1 MFFYPVFHWHQ
12 NKFLLLLMLCV
23 LKVLLKVSHYF
34 FHNGKTAVRIKKISC
49 GKVNGISFSCS
60 CTEGS
65 QSPFLKVGKEVYQRR
80 KPILLDIST
89 ASHPVIH
96 LFCMP
101 LCQTPPQKHRLGMGK
116 WRKSSTFKSCFD
128 SLMPL
133 ADATCH
139 SDVTLWRAAAFRSR
153 CWSCCVPSEAEACCW
168 LTWRLILAFPPALSL
183 HSWSLQTLFTRYF
196 VYAVLIYVR

>member
-1 MFFYPVFHWHQ
+1 MFFYPVFHWDQ
-12 NKFLLLLMLCV
+12 NKFLLLLMVCV

-65 QSPFLKVGKEVYQRR
+65 QSPFLKVGKEVYHRR

-139 SDVTLWRAAAFRSR
+139 SEVIWWRAAAFRSR
-153 CWSCCVPSEAEACCW
+153 CWSAVCHQKQRPAADWHEDWSWHFHLLYPYTVEVYKRCSQG
-168 LTWRLILAFPPALSL
+168 ILCTQCSFM
-183 HSWSLQTLFTRYF
+183 
-196 VYAVLIYVR
+196 